1 MRGAYGRANGYAELM
16 SIGASLTLIAAGA
29 ILKWAVT
36 AHLSFL
42 DIQTTG
48 TVLFVIGLVALP
60 LALLYTFWW
69 PDRDGHDDT
78 RIMGPPPR

>member
-1 MRGAYGRANGYAELM
+1 MA
-16 SIGASLTLIAAGA
+16 IGSALFVIALGA

-36 AHLSFL
+36 AHVSWI

-69 PDRDGHDDT
+69 SQREKDETT
-78 RIMGPPPR
+78 RVMRPPPR

>member
-1 MRGAYGRANGYAELM
+1 MT
-16 SIGASLTLIAAGA
+16 IGAALTLIAAGA

-36 AHLSFL
+36 AHLSWL
-42 DIQTTG
+42 DLQTTG

-69 PDRDGHDDT
+69 PSRTRADETRVMRPPHD
-78 RIMGPPPR
+78 PRY

>member
-1 MRGAYGRANGYAELM
+1 MT
-16 SIGASLTLIAAGA
+16 IGASLTLIAAGA

-36 AHLSFL
+36 AHLSWL

-69 PDRDGHDDT
+69 PSRDRRDDT
-78 RIMGPPPR
+78 RVMGPPGAVR

>member
-1 MRGAYGRANGYAELM
+1 MT
-16 SIGASLTLIAAGA
+16 IGASLTLIAVGA

-36 AHLSFL
+36 ANLSWI

-69 PDRDGHDDT
+69 PYRDHRDET
-78 RIMGPPPR
+78 RVMGPPVR